1 MKNFV
6 KNPFFWIVISAV
18 FNVAILPELEK
29 KFELVDQLSEL
40 AYFLEV
46 GMIMGAT
53 ALYYLKFFLKSPVL
67 IIKVIFALIYG
78 SFFVVNTLLASRTSD
93 YLIISSSFGTMSL
106 AFIIYVIL
114 VIKKTEESNS
124 TSTTKDSSTKSTS
137 DYSLYL
143 KTDAKKTS
151 IAIYIFI
158 GWTILILNYVGLTI
172 EKLIASLQQSY
183 TQLYILIGLWLF
195 PLIPLLIWYLRKKE
209 AK

>member
-6 KNPFFWIVISAV
+6 RNPFFWIVISAV

-29 KFELVDQLSEL
+29 KFELVDQISEL

-46 GMIMGAT
+46 AMIMGAT

-114 VIKKTEESNS
+114 AIKKTEESN
-124 TSTTKDSSTKSTS
+124 SSTKSTS

-143 KTDAKKTS
+143 KTYAEKTS

-195 PLIPLLIWYLRKKE
+195 PLIPLLVWYLRKKE